1 MLSSV
6 DQTGDSMELVRQTYR
21 VREFRGYALNFAA
34 RLEASQPQFILRLLQ
49 AGRLSRQVFFAAAA
63 EIDLDRP
70 DVFLVQIKERAPDV
84 LADFG
89 HLDSLAQ
96 VARALIL
103 LKPRR
108 VLETLY
114 GSCPDGLLGLFE
126 RFGSQPLYPPE
137 TYRVAFELF
146 SDPCHRHR
154 AKVLGQIPGQ
164 IRSEHVTVVASLN
177 DVLVHRAVLERV
189 RRGEVAALNA
199 FVQMI
204 ADRCDATPELIRES
218 LAVLAVGT
226 TGVRIDEWVQGWL
239 ARQVRIAV
247 DPPIPADDPTLRLR
261 VGGEMVSLG
270 RRLRNCAGQRMGGS
284 FAGDRL
290 IYEFCGD
297 GEEAVI
303 ELERLTSGSEV
314 RWLLAGAFRARNRR
328 VSVPVAEAI
337 RAKLD
342 QFSIL
347 YEPLMLRQ
355 SAEKDLHDLID
366 YQVRPAWDEN
376 FDTAN
381 DAEEDALDRL
391 LDELDDETNGR
402 DEANSREAA

>member
-6 DQTGDSMELVRQTYR
+6 DQTGDSMELVRQAYR

-49 AGRLSRQVFFAAAA
+49 ASSLDRQAFFATAAS

-70 DVFLVQIKERAPDV
+70 EVFLARIEAHAPDV
-84 LADFG
+84 LADLG
-89 HLDSLAQ
+89 HLDPLAQ

-103 LKPRR
+103 MKPRR
-108 VLETLY
+108 TLECLY
-114 GSCPDGLLGLFE
+114 GACPSGLLGLFE
-126 RFGSQPLYPPE
+126 RFGSQPLYSPDV
-137 TYRVAFELF
+137 YRLAFELF
-146 SDPCHRHR
+146 SDPRHRHR
-154 AKVLGQIPGQ
+154 AKVLGQLPGQ
-164 IRSEHVTVVASLN
+164 IRPEHVTVVASLD

-199 FVQMI
+199 FAQMI
-204 ADRCDATPELIRES
+204 VDRCDATPELIRES

-226 TGVRIDEWVQGWL
+226 TGMRIDEWVQGWL
-239 ARQVRIAV
+239 ARQVRIAI

-261 VGGEMVSLG
+261 LGGEMASLG

-284 FAGDRL
+284 FAGDRM

-328 VSVPVAEAI
+328 VKVSVAEAI
-337 RAKLD
+337 QEKLD
-342 QFSIL
+342 QFGIL
-347 YEPLMLRQ
+347 YEPLMLRP
-355 SAEKDLHDLID
+355 SPEKDLHNLID

-381 DAEEDALDRL
+381 DAEDDALDRL
-391 LDELDDETNGR
+391 LDELDDGVNG
-402 DEANSREAA
+402 REAA